1 MSIRTRWTVGAIAF
15 LGLLLAYLA
24 SDQGTPRLTVPDPEA
39 ARRDPVTAVAAPAAE
54 TIRQAVE
61 LPVPSDNPDTESAR
75 FHSIPAHDEQQR
87 VTVRGRVI
95 NVTGTPVGGVEVHRT
110 RPRRLMPDGSF
121 GAPSGS
127 AWSVV
132 ADAAGR
138 FEAEGVPPFVLSV
151 SDKTYDTF
159 LEGFVS
165 RSTEEVLVV
174 VAVRIPLAGIVVDQ
188 AGSPVEGVRVTI
200 AANAALPLHD
210 LTGSRL
216 VLPEARSDALGLFR
230 FENAVA
236 VPQAMVQFQALGF
249 PAKVVPVP
257 AGGDPAM
264 TVVMLSET
272 DNVYAITGQVV
283 LADGSPAVGALVS
296 TGFMAST
303 TDAQGFFL
311 IDFKPYLVIGGGEAA
326 PTIVTAVRSGLL
338 PVSRTLPSVQEARAT
353 GWPKSIVLRLVG
365 TPLTITGVVVD
376 EQGAPMSGVLVEP
389 DDMTAFGFVRRPGM
403 QAFGG
408 TPKTQEQLAGGK
420 AVRTGADG
428 RFALGGL
435 LDRNYTIRALVKP
448 SLLTAVSEPVAAGSQ
463 GIRLVLKRRSI
474 GTIAGRIIDRSGVG
488 IGGVRIAVSCERTSE
503 LVIGRAAVSA
513 ADGTFAIVDVTMAP
527 AFLRIEGAAIVPE
540 LFHKLGPKDD
550 PASLV
555 LRVGM
560 RRRIQVAWGA
570 QLVAADQL
578 FVVDADG
585 KELMMMRLRGGSI
598 GEAPFLVFRQGL
610 SEVVVV
616 PDGATT
622 AIVRRDGLEVTR
634 VRLQLAAGEVSLIR
648 L

>member
-1 MSIRTRWTVGAIAF
+1 MAMKWVVFAAATAVALAFVGW
-15 LGLLLAYLA
+15 
-24 SDQGTPRLTVPDPEA
+24 SCMPPRLTVPEPEA
-39 ARRDPVTAVAAPAAE
+39 ARRDPVTAVAATSAK

-61 LPVPSDNPDTESAR
+61 LPVPSDSADTESSR
-75 FHSIPAHDEQQR
+75 FDSIPAHAEQHH

-95 NVTGTPVGGVEVHRT
+95 KVTGTPVGGVEVHRT

-138 FEAEGVPPFVLSV
+138 FEVEGVPPFVLGV
-151 SDKTYDTF
+151 SDETYGTY
-159 LEGFVS
+159 LEGYVS

-236 VPQAMVQFQALGF
+236 VPQAMMQFEALGF
-249 PAKVVPVP
+249 PVKAVPVP

-264 TVVMLSET
+264 TVVMLRET

-283 LADGSPAVGALVS
+283 LADGSPAVGAFVS
-296 TGFMAST
+296 IGSLASM
-303 TDAQGFFL
+303 TDAQGLFL
-311 IDFKPYLVIGGGEAA
+311 IDLERWLAMRVDEAA

-338 PVSRTLPSVQEARAT
+338 PVSRTLPSVQEARAS

-365 TPLTITGVVVD
+365 VPLTITGVVVD
-376 EQGAPMSGVLVEP
+376 DQGAPMSGVLVEP

-403 QAFGG
+403 PALGG
-408 TPKTQEQLAGGK
+408 SPKTQEQLAGGK

-428 RFALGGL
+428 CFALGGL

-448 SLLTAVSEPVAAGSQ
+448 SLLTGVSGPVAAGSQ
-463 GIRLVLKRRSI
+463 GVRLVLKRSSI

-488 IGGVRIAVSCERTSE
+488 IGGVRVAVSCERTSE

-513 ADGTFAIVDVTMAP
+513 ADGTFAIVDVTTTP
-527 AFLRIEGAAIVPE
+527 AFLRIEGAAIVTE
-540 LFHKLGPKDD
+540 LFHKLGPNDD
-550 PASLV
+550 PANLV

-570 QLVAADQL
+570 QLVAADRL

-598 GEAPFLVFRQGL
+598 GEAPFLVFRRGL
-610 SEVVVV
+610 SEVVAV
-616 PDGATT
+616 PDGAVT